1 MARKGVLALLAGVG
15 LAIAVA
21 QPTLA
26 QQAAPSGAALLR
38 DPQSQ
43 DPLSNLFNNRSDNA
57 TSGLFDLMQRISQ
70 GNVDPEAFRQ
80 QQRETLDA
88 ETAKFLAQQRRLLQ
102 AQPQTAPATNP
113 VPR

>member
-1 MARKGVLALLAGVG
+1 MARKGFLALLAGVG
-15 LAIAVA
+15 LTIAVV

-26 QQAAPSGAALLR
+26 QQAPSGASLLK

-57 TSGLFDLMQRISQ
+57 TGGLFELMQRVSQ

-102 AQPQTAPATNP
+102 AQPQTAPAANP
-113 VPR
+113 VAR